1 MRILLVNFLIILS
14 ASTLFSLNQNVYPLI
29 EKMDSSDLLFKQLTD
44 DISSFYRNYEQKKE
58 LRPLQ
63 IYSVI
68 LKKDSTIFALA
79 ARFNLPY
86 ETITTLNRINHP
98 EIVKKGSKILIPNTP
113 GIFVPLLPVSDIE
126 FMIKSWRSMESAH
139 EVIIR
144 GLNLDKF
151 YFLSGEKFHQ
161 LERTFFLGIMFRFP
175 LPTGIITS
183 GFGERINPV
192 TGKPHFHNGIDIAA
206 PLGTEILASRAGIIL
221 NTGYNNIYG
230 NFITIKHEDNY
241 ETVYCHLKK
250 IFVELNQKVQ
260 SGMIIGTVGT
270 TGMSTGPHL
279 HFEIVGRGQAR
290 DPILMIAGKN
300 Q

>member
-1 MRILLVNFLIILS
+1 MRIFFLSIFFLLITSL
-14 ASTLFSLNQNVYPLI
+14 LFTLNQYPLI
-29 EKMDSSDLLFKQLTD
+29 EEMDSSDLLFKQLTE
-44 DISSFYRNYEQKKE
+44 DISSYYQNSEQRKK

-68 LKKDSTIFALA
+68 LEKDSTIFALA

-86 ETITTLNRINHP
+86 ETITTLNRISQP
-98 EIVKKGSKILIPNTP
+98 QIIKEGSEVLIPNTP
-113 GIFVPLLPVSDIE
+113 GIFVPLIPVSDIE
-126 FMIKSWRSMESAH
+126 YMIRSWRSM
-139 EVIIR
+139 
-144 GLNLDKF
+144 NLSQKLRITGKNSGVF

-183 GFGERINPV
+183 PFGERINPI

-206 PLGTEILASRAGIIL
+206 PIGTEILASRAGTIL
-221 NTGYNNIYG
+221 NTGYNDVYG
-230 NFITIKHEDNY
+230 NFITIKHEENY

-250 IFVELNQKVQ
+250 IFVELNQEVQ

-270 TGMSTGPHL
+270 TGMSTGSHL
-279 HFEIVGRGQAR
+279 HFEILGRGQAK
-290 DPILMIAGKN
+290 DPILMIAGKK

>member
-98 EIVKKGSKILIPNTP
+98 EIVKKGSKILVPNTP

-206 PLGTEILASRAGIIL
+206 PMGTEILASRAGTIL
-221 NTGYNNIYG
+221 NTGYNDVYG

>member
-98 EIVKKGSKILIPNTP
+98 EIVKKGSKILVPNTP

-144 GLNLDKF
+144 GLNFDKF

-183 GFGERINPV
+183 GFGERINPI

-206 PLGTEILASRAGIIL
+206 PLGTEILASRTGIIL

>member
-1 MRILLVNFLIILS
+1 M
-14 ASTLFSLNQNVYPLI
+14 FSSFICALNQYPLI
-29 EKMDSSDLLFKQLTD
+29 EKLNSSDLLFKQLTE
-44 DISSFYRNYEQKKE
+44 DISSFYQNSEQRKE

-63 IYSVI
+63 IYRV
-68 LKKDSTIFALA
+68 LLEKDSTIFALA
-79 ARFNLPY
+79 AHFNLPY
-86 ETITTLNRINHP
+86 ETITTLNRISRP
-98 EIVKKGSKILIPNTP
+98 QIIKEGSEILIPNRP
-113 GIFVPLLPVSDIE
+113 GIFVPLIPASDIE
-126 FMIKSWRSMESAH
+126 YMIRSWRSMDSAQ
-139 EVIIR
+139 ELSIR
-144 GLNLDKF
+144 GGKGGDF

-183 GFGERINPV
+183 PFGERINPI

-221 NTGYNNIYG
+221 NTGYNEVYG
-230 NFITIKHEDNY
+230 NFITIKHEANY
-241 ETVYCHLKK
+241 ETVYCHLNK
-250 IFVELNQKVQ
+250 IFVELNQEVQ

-279 HFEIVGRGQAR
+279 HFEILGRGHAK

-300 Q
+300 DEK

>member
-1 MRILLVNFLIILS
+1 MRIFLVSIFLLLS
-14 ASTLFSLNQNVYPLI
+14 TSLLFALNQYPLI
-29 EKMDSSDLLFKQLTD
+29 ERMDSSDLLFKQLSE
-44 DISSFYRNYEQKKE
+44 DISSYYRNSEQRKE

-63 IYSVI
+63 IYSV
-68 LKKDSTIFALA
+68 LLEKDSTIFALA

-86 ETITTLNRINHP
+86 ETITTLNRINRP
-98 EIVKKGSKILIPNTP
+98 QIIKEGSEILIPNTP
-113 GIFVPLLPVSDIE
+113 GLFVPLIPVSDIE
-126 FMIKSWRSMESAH
+126 YMIRSWRSMKSSQE
-139 EVIIR
+139 IR
-144 GLNLDKF
+144 IKGENSGVF

-175 LPTGIITS
+175 LPKGIITS
-183 GFGERINPV
+183 PFGERINPL

-206 PLGTEILASRAGIIL
+206 PLGTEILASRGGKIL
-221 NTGYNNIYG
+221 NIGFNDIYG
-230 NFITIKHEDNY
+230 NFITIEHEDNY

-260 SGMIIGTVGT
+260 SGMIIATVGT

-279 HFEIVGRGQAR
+279 HFEILGRGQAK
-290 DPILMIAGKN
+290 DPILMIAGKK

>member
-1 MRILLVNFLIILS
+1 MRILLINFLLLLS

-29 EKMDSSDLLFKQLTD
+29 EEMDSSDLLFKQLTN
-44 DISSFYRNYEQKKE
+44 DISSFYRNHEQKKE

-63 IYSVI
+63 IYRVI

-86 ETITTLNRINHP
+86 ETITTLNRINRP
-98 EIVKKGSKILIPNTP
+98 EIVKKGSKILVPNIP
-113 GIFVPLLPVSDIE
+113 GIFIPLIPVSDIE
-126 FMIKSWRSMESAH
+126 YMIKSWRSMDSAQ
-139 EVIIR
+139 EVIIK

-183 GFGERINPV
+183 PFGERINPI

-206 PLGTEILASRAGIIL
+206 PLGTEILASRAGKVL
-221 NTGYNNIYG
+221 NIGYNNIYG

-241 ETVYCHLKK
+241 QTVYCHLKN
-250 IFVELNQKVQ
+250 IFVELNQEVQ

-279 HFEIVGRGQAR
+279 HFEILGRGQAK

-300 Q
+300 